1 MKPNHERARPSAGA
15 FAFGPSFFTRALC
28 AGLVSF
34 AAATG
39 LLLGIGRRAGTP
51 WRPLN
56 AAAHLLIGARAD
68 GVWNFQ
74 RGVTPT
80 GCLVVLVVSMLA
92 GFVVAGVTRS
102 RRTPY
107 IILAAGCVA
116 LIGYL
121 LHLHVIA
128 DTPGGLAALLSLGEL
143 RALYLTSG
151 IALAVGI
158 RLALPGREQDEG
170 AGVVLS

>member
-1 MKPNHERARPSAGA
+1 MMSNHERARPSAGA
-15 FAFGPSFFTRALC
+15 FAFGPSFFPRAVS
-28 AGLVSF
+28 AGFVSF
-34 AAATG
+34 AAVTG
-39 LLLGIGRRAGTP
+39 VLLGIGRRAGTP

-56 AAAHLLIGARAD
+56 AAAHLVIGGRAD

-80 GCLVVLVVSMLA
+80 GCLVVLVLSMMA
-92 GFVVAGVTRS
+92 GICVAGVTIS

-107 IILAAGCVA
+107 IMLAAGCVA

-128 DTPGGLAALLSLGEL
+128 RTPGGLAALLSLGEL
-143 RALYLTSG
+143 RALYLASG
-151 IALAVGI
+151 IALAIGI
-158 RLALPGREQDEG
+158 RLALP
-170 AGVVLS
+170 AGSRTQVLG